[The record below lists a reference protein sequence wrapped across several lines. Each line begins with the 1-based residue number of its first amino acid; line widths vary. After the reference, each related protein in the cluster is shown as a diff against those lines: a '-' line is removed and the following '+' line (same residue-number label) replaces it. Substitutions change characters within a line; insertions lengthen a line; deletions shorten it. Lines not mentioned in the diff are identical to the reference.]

1 MNPSPSFLIF
11 PSLAWS
17 LTFSS
22 GFTSGSDYLYYWASS
37 RSLGSV
43 ILPGNFYS
51 KSPLTTL
58 VNFSKLIHRFEK
70 CERWRMG
77 ERQLRPYRVWL
88 NPNNAQNQ
96 RIHTMDKLILSS
108 VRLVVR
114 SLERPGWISPIY
126 LKFSSCFFYVGIH
139 HSLWFIEVKW
149 PIWESFYILSDSH
162 SKD

>member
-1 MNPSPSFLIF
+1 MSPSPSFLIF

-108 VRLVVR
+108 VRLLVCCLVGH
-114 SLERPGWISPIY
+114 GWIPPVGY
-126 LKFSSCFFYVGIH
+126 RFSQHFH
-139 HSLWFIEVKW
+139 HIFSNLASFIEVKC
-149 PIWESFYILSDSH
+149 PI
-162 SKD
+162 

>member
-1 MNPSPSFLIF
+1 MSPSPSFLIF

-22 GFTSGSDYLYYWASS
+22 GITSGSDYLYYWASS

-108 VRLVVR
+108 VRLLVCCLVG
-114 SLERPGWISPIY
+114 PGWISPVGY
-126 LKFSSCFFYVGIH
+126 RFSKQFH
-139 HSLWFIEVKW
+139 HIFSNLASFIEVKC
-149 PIWESFYILSDSH
+149 PI
-162 SKD
+162 